1 MLGWYTKTAPLN
13 VSDVGFKPLCTKQ
26 TEENR
31 QNFTVWVSLFLLD
44 FRGLVVVGALS
55 KTETDKCRLG
65 DCECTCVW
73 FYHVIYLNTRT
84 PKLITEKKCGPCSLT
99 VLLSWDWQAAC
110 RARLASNHNKRT
122 KKSKKSLKNQEF
134 QKKFDNVL
142 KSLCI
147 SIRKEDLQS
156 SHDIGFEGPE
166 FGQVSVSLFKC
177 TTKYPLYLRKLQ
189 PINFLLVSTTY
200 LPLFCFIFW
209 CTKAIEMLWPYF
221 TSLLLLTFHFLNIPH
236 FSK

>member
-1 MLGWYTKTAPLN
+1 MQTRRLWVYVCLILLRDIFEHTHTQTDNWEKTRELSQGN
-13 VSDVGFKPLCTKQ
+13 LT
-26 TEENR
+26 
-31 QNFTVWVSLFLLD
+31 
-44 FRGLVVVGALS
+44 ALP
-55 KTETDKCRLG
+55 
-65 DCECTCVW
+65 
-73 FYHVIYLNTRT
+73 Y
-84 PKLITEKKCGPCSLT
+84 SLT

-156 SHDIGFEGPE
+156 SHDIGFEEPE